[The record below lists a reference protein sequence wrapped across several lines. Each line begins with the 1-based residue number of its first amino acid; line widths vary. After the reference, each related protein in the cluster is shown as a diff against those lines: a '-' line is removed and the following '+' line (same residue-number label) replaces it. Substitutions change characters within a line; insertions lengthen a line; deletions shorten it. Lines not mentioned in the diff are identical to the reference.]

1 MSEKKPH
8 RIRINTEEAADAP
21 DSAEPAAE
29 EGNAAAPLNGD
40 EENAGKMTPE
50 AEIEARLQAKEAEVE
65 ETRDRLLRVSADF
78 ENYKK
83 RSAREASE
91 FRKYANQA
99 LLKEMLPVV
108 DNLELAI
115 SSTEGKSDFDR
126 RLREG
131 MEMTRNEILKVFE
144 KFHVRPIEA
153 VGKPFDPEF
162 HEAVMREESDAV
174 SENTVVS
181 EFQKGYLIHERLLR
195 PAMVVVAAPKTANGD
210 PGNS

>member
-1 MSEKKPH
+1 M
-8 RIRINTEEAADAP
+8 
-21 DSAEPAAE
+21 
-29 EGNAAAPLNGD
+29 
-40 EENAGKMTPE
+40 
-50 AEIEARLQAKEAEVE
+50 
-65 ETRDRLLRVSADF
+65 SADF

>member
-1 MSEKKPH
+1 
-8 RIRINTEEAADAP
+8 
-21 DSAEPAAE
+21 
-29 EGNAAAPLNGD
+29 
-40 EENAGKMTPE
+40 
-50 AEIEARLQAKEAEVE
+50 
-65 ETRDRLLRVSADF
+65 VSADF

-83 RSAREASE
+83 RSAREAAE

-115 SSTEGKSDFDR
+115 NSTEGQRDIDK
-126 RLREG
+126 RLLEG
-131 MEMTRNEILKVFE
+131 LELTRNEILKVFE
-144 KFHVRPIEA
+144 RFHVRPIEA

-174 SENTVVS
+174 AENTVVS

-195 PAMVVVAAPKTANGD
+195 PAMVVVAAPKTANGESD
-210 PGNS
+210 SA